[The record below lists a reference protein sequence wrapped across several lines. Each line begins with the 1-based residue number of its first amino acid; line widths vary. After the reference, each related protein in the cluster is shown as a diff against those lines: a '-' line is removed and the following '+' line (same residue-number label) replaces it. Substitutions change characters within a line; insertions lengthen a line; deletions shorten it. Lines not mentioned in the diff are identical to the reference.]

1 MEALRF
7 AFFEVSYLLYPFSPI
22 NMNPESISLAS
33 LSRVPDLI
41 RSRHPLVHCLTNDV
55 VKNFTANTLL
65 AVQAAPAMVEHP
77 TEAGEFAAIAD
88 AMLANVGT
96 LIEEQ
101 IHAIRKAVDAANR
114 AGKPWVLDPV
124 AAGAITL
131 RTEFAR
137 ELCRM
142 NPAIIR
148 GNASEIMALAGVSGQ
163 GRGVDS
169 GNASDEAV
177 DTAMRLAK
185 SASCVVMVTGEV
197 DYITDGK
204 DLFGCLNGNLLLTRV
219 TGVGCAQG
227 ALAAACL
234 AVCDHPME
242 AALASA
248 VIMGIAG
255 EMAAAVSPRPG
266 SFQIALLDALDS
278 IDADVILGKGRLKID

>member
-33 LSRVPDLI
+33 LSQVPDLI

-65 AVQAAPAMVEHP
+65 AMQAAPAMVEHP

-101 IHAIRKAVDAANR
+101 IQAIRQAVSAANR

-124 AAGAITL
+124 AAGAISL
-131 RTEFAR
+131 RTGFAR
-137 ELCRM
+137 ELCGM
-142 NPAIIR
+142 NPTLIR
-148 GNASEIMALAGVSGQ
+148 GNASEIMALAGVSGK

-177 DTAMRLAK
+177 DAAKRLST

-197 DYITDGK
+197 DYITDGNR
-204 DLFGCLNGNLLLTRV
+204 LFGCMNGDILLTRV

-227 ALAAACL
+227 AIAAACL
-234 AVCDHPME
+234 SACEDPIE
-242 AALASA
+242 AALAAA
-248 VIMGIAG
+248 VIVGIAG
-255 EMAAAVSPRPG
+255 EKAAAISQRPG
-266 SFQIALLDALDS
+266 SFQIALLDELDS
-278 IDADVILGKGRLKID
+278 IDARTILEMGRIQAF